1 MKFLCGIKN
10 YPWLRKKSWKI
21 WMNFSFG
28 KKKSIIKEKIME
40 NMDDF
45 VSKRKKLSPL
55 KEKTWKT

>member
-1 MKFLCGIKN
+1 MNFLCGIK
-10 YPWLRKKSWKI
+10 
-21 WMNFSFG
+21 
-28 KKKSIIKEKIME
+28 KSIFKEKIME